1 MKRTDAWFKRE
12 ARVAYHRLAAVTR
25 AATFN
30 KIAKRETC
38 ELPHESEDSNHIQR
52 IFDYFDRME
61 KVHLGIAKD
70 Q

>member
-12 ARVAYHRLAAVTR
+12 ARLADRKAAAVTR
-25 AATFN
+25 AASFD

-61 KVHLGIAKD
+61 KVHLGIAKE

>member
-1 MKRTDAWFKRE
+1 MRRTDAWFKRE
-12 ARVAYHRLAAVTR
+12 ARVADRKAAAAIR
-25 AATFN
+25 AASFD

-38 ELPHESEDSNHIQR
+38 ELPHESEDRNNHIQR
-52 IFDYFDRME
+52 IFDYFE

>member
-12 ARVAYHRLAAVTR
+12 ARLADRKAAAVTR
-25 AATFN
+25 EATFN
-30 KIAKRETC
+30 KIARKETC
-38 ELPHESEDSNHIQR
+38 ELPHESEDRNDHIQR
-52 IFDYFDRME
+52 IFDYFE